1 MWAAPM
7 SVLYAGTDTA
17 RMRQFGRSDLLSLA
31 YAANGFA
38 SSLCAADDP

>member
-7 SVLYAGTDTA
+7 SGPYAGTDPA
-17 RMRQFGRSDLLSLA
+17 RMRQVGRSDLLSLA

-38 SSLCAADDP
+38 SSLCAADDL